1 MVSNEFGILIQ
12 GKVSSWTN
20 DIVNEYKKNFPDA
33 EIVFSAW
40 KDEDVGGINCKV
52 VQSEKP
58 SPTYPHSSNIN
69 FQIIGCR
76 EGLKIMNS
84 KIVLK
89 CRADIFIHNKNIFN
103 IFKEDCPPEKIM
115 ADNWCTLPY
124 DYRVSDFCLLGRK
137 KVLDEF
143 WNKMPLYDGSYPI
156 PPESYFGK
164 MYVTKIKNDNR
175 LWKEILNDYFYVR
188 DYHLDFQIEWEKIS
202 TEESWREFQYSHQDR
217 LTGNKFGTGI

>member
-12 GKVSSWTN
+12 GRVSSWTN

-175 LWKEILNDYFYVR
+175 LWKEIVNDYFYVR

-202 TEESWREFQYSHQDR
+202 TDDEKALWYEENPIF
-217 LTGNKFGTGI
+217 

>member
-1 MVSNEFGILIQ
+1 MVEHELGILLQGRVSN
-12 GKVSSWTN
+12 WTN
-20 DIVNEYKKNFPDA
+20 DIINEYKKIFPSA
-33 EIVFSAW
+33 EIVFSTW
-40 KDEDVGGINCKV
+40 SDETHKDIDCKIV
-52 VQSEKP
+52 RSEKP
-58 SPTYPHSSNIN
+58 PRTHPHDSNIN

-89 CRADIFIHNKNIFN
+89 CRSDIFIHNKNIFN
-103 IFKEDCPPEKIM
+103 IFKENCPPEKIM
-115 ADNWCTLPY
+115 TDNWGTFSS

-175 LWKEILNDYFYVR
+175 LWKEIVNDYFYVR

-202 TEESWREFQYSHQDR
+202 TDDEKALWYEENPIF
-217 LTGNKFGTGI
+217 

>member
-12 GKVSSWTN
+12 GRVSSWTN

-33 EIVFSAW
+33 EIVFSTW

-175 LWKEILNDYFYVR
+175 LWKEIVNDYFYVR

-202 TEESWREFQYSHQDR
+202 TDDEKALWYEENPIF
-217 LTGNKFGTGI
+217 